1 MNFSVCV
8 DDMFGM
14 DCKVPAVNV
23 SNECGRQEVVQRSL
37 DALGHRSLAR
47 EDLEAQNPGLLGCW
61 AHCTL
66 ESFGNVCRQSSRTLP
81 EMMASTVP
89 RLGSDFDVNLF
100 LVDLP
105 WSTGPV

>member
-8 DDMFGM
+8 DDVFGM

-23 SNECGRQEVVQRSL
+23 SNECGPQEVVQRSL

-66 ESFGNVCRQSSRTLP
+66 ENVGNLCRQSSRTLP
-81 EMMASTVP
+81 EIMPSTVP
-89 RLGSDFDVNLF
+89 RLGSALRCQFV
-100 LVDLP
+100 
-105 WSTGPV
+105 SG